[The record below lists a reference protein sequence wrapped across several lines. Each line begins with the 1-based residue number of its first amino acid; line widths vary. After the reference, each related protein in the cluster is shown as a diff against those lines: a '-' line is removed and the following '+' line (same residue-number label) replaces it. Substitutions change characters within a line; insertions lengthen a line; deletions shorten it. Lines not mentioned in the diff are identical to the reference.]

1 VSTLTLV
8 RHGQAETFQQEGAVL
23 TPAGEQQAAA
33 LARWWLA
40 KGVRF
45 DDVYTGALVRQI
57 QTEQVIAQCF
67 REAGQP
73 WPDATRD
80 PAWNEYDAPGVM
92 EALGVKFE
100 RGGPD
105 EKRRF
110 QAMFLGAMT
119 RWIEGSIDAEGVE
132 LWPAFRDRVSGALG
146 RLMAGPSRRRI
157 AVFTSGGPI
166 GFSVHFAMKAPART
180 FLDAHWRVRN
190 TSMTEF
196 VFDRERLTLDSFNCI
211 HHLHDLGLHTY
222 R

>member
-8 RHGQAETFQQEGAVL
+8 RHGQAEPFQREGAAL
-23 TPAGEQQAAA
+23 TPVGEQQAAA

-40 KGVRF
+40 NGVRL
-45 DDVYTGALVRQI
+45 DEVYTGALVRQI

-73 WPDATRD
+73 WPDAKRD
-80 PAWNEYDAPGVM
+80 PSWDEYEAPGVLA
-92 EALGVKFE
+92 ALGVKFE

-110 QAMFLGAMT
+110 QEMFLGAMT
-119 RWIEGSIDAEGVE
+119 RWMEEPIDAEGVE
-132 LWPAFRDRVSGALG
+132 LWPAFRDRVSGAIG
-146 RLMAGPSRRRI
+146 RLMTGPPSRRVM
-157 AVFTSGGPI
+157 VFTSGGPI
-166 GFSVHFAMKAPART
+166 GFSVQFAMKAPARS
-180 FLDAHWRVRN
+180 FLDVHWRVRN
-190 TSMTEF
+190 TSMTKF

-211 HHLHDLGLHTY
+211 PHLAPDLHTY